1 MNGGH
6 WRVWDQGVY
15 DLTYFR
21 RVPLAAVGC
30 LKDSSRETSQEATV
44 SIQRRQLQPF
54 GSG

>member
-54 GSG
+54 CSG